1 MVPGWSIERF
11 RVYAARSR
19 WRRLA
24 LWQAVWSLYQVLPVH
39 GSGLASAFRCSSVRQ
54 PFITRLR
61 LTIRLRPTIHR
72 RPIIRPLQPTT
83 ARHRGLTCRRRRST
97 RRLISPAS
105 PERQFVRWSIPL
117 RAAPPATAPRHRA
130 GCGAAQ
136 HDGGRTGRRP
146 ARGSAGQSPRSTAR
160 CQTEPHGAN

>member
-61 LTIRLRPTIHR
+61 LTIRLRPTIR
-72 RPIIRPLQPTT
+72 RRATIRRLQPIT
-83 ARHRGLTCRRRRST
+83 ARHRGLTRHRRGST
-97 RRLISPAS
+97 RRLISPAR
-105 PERQFVRWSIPL
+105 PERRFARWSTPL
-117 RAAPPATAPRHRA
+117 HTALPATAPRPRA
-130 GCGAAQ
+130 GCGVAQ
-136 HDGGRTGRRP
+136 HDGRSSRGRL
-146 ARGSAGQSPRSTAR
+146 ARGSAGQSSRSAAR
-160 CQTEPHGAN
+160 RQTEPYGAN